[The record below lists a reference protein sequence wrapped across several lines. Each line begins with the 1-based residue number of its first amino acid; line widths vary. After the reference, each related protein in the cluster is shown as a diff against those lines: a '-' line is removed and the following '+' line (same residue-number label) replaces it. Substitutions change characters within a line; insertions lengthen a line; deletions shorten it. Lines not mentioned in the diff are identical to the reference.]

1 MHNNFHKEHE
11 DVIVTEVVKFEK
23 QDDKI
28 KISKIVK
35 QDTELMTLEQFDELI
50 NQMQVLKWLF
60 IKTGEC

>member
-1 MHNNFHKEHE
+1 MDNNFRKEHE
-11 DVIVTEVVKFEK
+11 NVIVTKIVKFEK

-28 KISKIVK
+28 KISKIGNET
-35 QDTELMTLEQFDELI
+35 TELMTPDQFEELI

>member
-1 MHNNFHKEHE
+1 MDNDFRKEHE
-11 DVIVTEVVKFEK
+11 NVIVTKIVKFEK

-28 KISKIVK
+28 KISKIGNEI
-35 QDTELMTLEQFDELI
+35 TELMTPDQFDELI

>member
-28 KISKIVK
+28 KISKIGK

>member
-1 MHNNFHKEHE
+1 MDNDFRKEHE
-11 DVIVTEVVKFEK
+11 NVIVTKIVKFEK

-28 KISKIVK
+28 KISKIGNET
-35 QDTELMTLEQFDELI
+35 TELMTPDQFEELI

>member
-1 MHNNFHKEHE
+1 MHNDFRKEHE
-11 DVIVTEVVKFEK
+11 DVIVTEIVKFEK

-28 KISKIVK
+28 KISKIGRQNK
-35 QDTELMTLEQFDELI
+35 ELMTLEQFDELI

>member
-28 KISKIVK
+28 KISKIGK
-35 QDTELMTLEQFDELI
+35 QETELMTLDQFDELI

>member
-11 DVIVTEVVKFEK
+11 DVIVTEIVKFEK

-28 KISKIVK
+28 KISKIGK

-50 NQMQVLKWLF
+50 NQMQVLKWLL

>member
-1 MHNNFHKEHE
+1 MDNDFRKEHE
-11 DVIVTEVVKFEK
+11 NVIVTKIVKFEK

-28 KISKIVK
+28 KISKIGK
-35 QDTELMTLEQFDELI
+35 QDRELMTLEQFDELI

>member
-1 MHNNFHKEHE
+1 MHNDFRKEHE
-11 DVIVTEVVKFEK
+11 DVIVTEIVKFEK

-28 KISKIVK
+28 KISKIGK

>member
-11 DVIVTEVVKFEK
+11 DVIVTEIVKFEK

-28 KISKIVK
+28 KISKIGK
-35 QDTELMTLEQFDELI
+35 QDRELMTLEQFDELI

>member
-11 DVIVTEVVKFEK
+11 DVIVTEIVKFEK

-28 KISKIVK
+28 KISKIGNE
-35 QDTELMTLEQFDELI
+35 TMELMTPDQFDELI

>member
-1 MHNNFHKEHE
+1 MHNDFHKEHE
-11 DVIVTEVVKFEK
+11 DVIVTEIVKFEK

-28 KISKIVK
+28 KISKIGNE
-35 QDTELMTLEQFDELI
+35 TMELMTPDQFDELI

>member
-1 MHNNFHKEHE
+1 MDNDFRKEHE
-11 DVIVTEVVKFEK
+11 NVIVTKIVKFEK

-28 KISKIVK
+28 KISKIGNET
-35 QDTELMTLEQFDELI
+35 TELMTPDQFDELI

>member
-1 MHNNFHKEHE
+1 MHDNFHKEHE
-11 DVIVTEVVKFEK
+11 DVIVTEIVKFEK

-28 KISKIVK
+28 KISKIGK
-35 QDTELMTLEQFDELI
+35 QEIELMTLDQFDELI